1 LTIPEHIAV
10 IMDGNGR
17 WAKKRNLPRAIGH
30 RKGVG
35 RVKEILREAKKV
47 GVKVLTVFA
56 FSTEN
61 WNRPKQEI
69 NFIFSYLVRFLADY
83 EEELIENNIQF
94 KAIGRRDR
102 LSKEALKSIERV
114 EMMTR
119 ENKSFIFNVALD
131 YGGRWDILNAA
142 KQVTEDVMN
151 KKIQKN
157 AIDEDIF
164 KRYTALGGVCDPD
177 LLIRTSG
184 EQRISNFLLWD
195 LAYSECYFTPVLWPD
210 FKKKDL
216 LAAIESYSNRKRKFG
231 RIDA

>member
-1 LTIPEHIAV
+1 
-10 IMDGNGR
+10 MDGNGR

>member
-1 LTIPEHIAV
+1 MTIPEHIAV